1 MPFPPEVG
9 ECFSVSSQCDNS
21 ILTAGDSQAGKAS
34 PFLPHLPRCCPGRG
48 RSCRESRERLLSAP
62 SMDLDALK
70 SGRGSEPLLCAR
82 DKGTHP
88 KQTRQEQ
95 GDVLEEFKGRTGLS
109 PWRLCQG
116 KKKSQR
122 GFVRFG
128 LQIPRDITRIYP
140 ISLSGAA
147 LLDVNLQNSQD

>member
-1 MPFPPEVG
+1 MRGTKE
-9 ECFSVSSQCDNS
+9 
-21 ILTAGDSQAGKAS
+21 LTQNKHGK
-34 PFLPHLPRCCPGRG
+34 
-48 RSCRESRERLLSAP
+48 SREMSWRS
-62 SMDLDALK
+62 SK
-70 SGRGSEPLLCAR
+70 VGQGSHLGGCAR
-82 DKGTHP
+82 
-88 KQTRQEQ
+88 
-95 GDVLEEFKGRTGLS
+95 
-109 PWRLCQG
+109 G